1 MNMFTAIRIICVIF
15 SVTVSTCYA
24 QKTTRLPVS
33 EFRGIT
39 ITGSATEKDT
49 LFMMMAQNSAY
60 THITD
65 IIGIKHGRLQDIK
78 NLLDECMKFLPEA
91 DGNTLEYEGNTIAA
105 FGNNRVMLYGTG
117 RDSRGYVLLT
127 RAVISRLQT
136 DIAALGN

>member
-1 MNMFTAIRIICVIF
+1 MVIMMTAAL
-15 SVTVSTCYA
+15 STYA
-24 QKTTRLPVS
+24 QKTTRIPIS
-33 EFRGIT
+33 SFRGIT
-39 ITGSATEKDT
+39 ISGSATEKDT
-49 LFMMMAQNSAY
+49 LFMMMGQNSAY

-78 NLLDECMKFLPEA
+78 NLLNECMKFLPEA

-105 FGNNRVMLYGTG
+105 LGNNRVMLYGTG

-136 DIAALGN
+136 DIAAFGK